1 MSENKLKQKNI
12 KHKDIENKDIENK
25 DVKLTKSD
33 LKSMFF
39 RSNFLLG
46 SFNFERMQS
55 IGFCV
60 TLIPAIKRLY
70 SKKAD
75 QAAALKRHLEFFN
88 TQPFIAAPIMG
99 ITAAMEEQKANG
111 APIDDAAI
119 SSVKVGLMGPL
130 AGVGDPIFWG
140 TARPVIAAIG
150 AGIALTG
157 SIIGPLFFFLIF
169 NGLRLGTLWF
179 GINYGYTK
187 GTEIVTDVGGNKLAK
202 LTECASILGL
212 FVMGALVAKWT
223 SINVPVEISR
233 ITGADG
239 KVVINTIQS
248 QLDSL
253 LPAILPLGLTFLCM
267 KLLKKKVSAVA
278 IIFGLFAIGI
288 FGYWAGILA

>member
-1 MSENKLKQKNI
+1 MSENKLKQQNI
-12 KHKDIENKDIENK
+12 KHKDIENK
-25 DVKLTKSD
+25 DVKLTKGD
-33 LKSMFF
+33 LRSMFI

-46 SFNFERMQS
+46 SYNFERMQS

-70 SKKAD
+70 SKKED
-75 QAAALKRHLEFFN
+75 QAEALKRHLEFFN
-88 TQPFIAAPIMG
+88 TQPFVAAPIMG

-111 APIDDAAI
+111 AQIDDAAI

-150 AGIALTG
+150 AGIAITG
-157 SIIGPLFFFLIF
+157 SVVGPLLFFLLF
-169 NGLRLGTLWF
+169 NGLRLGTLWL
-179 GINYGYTK
+179 GLNYGYKK
-187 GTEIVTDVGGNKLAK
+187 GTEIVTDVSGNKLAK

-223 SINVPVEISR
+223 TINVPVVISR
-233 ITGADG
+233 ITGSDG
-239 KVVINTIQS
+239 KVVINTVQS

-253 LPAILPLGLTFLCM
+253 LPAALPLLLTFLCM

-278 IIFGLFAIGI
+278 IIFALFAVGI
-288 FGYWAGILA
+288 FGFWAGILK

>member
-1 MSENKLKQKNI
+1 MSDVKLKQENI
-12 KHKDIENKDIENK
+12 KHKDIEHK
-25 DVKLTKSD
+25 DVKLTKGD
-33 LKSMFF
+33 LKNMFI

-70 SKKAD
+70 SKKED

-111 APIDDAAI
+111 APIDDASI

-157 SIIGPLFFFLIF
+157 SIVGPLIFFILF
-169 NGLRLGTLWF
+169 NALRLSTLWL
-179 GINYGYTK
+179 GLNYGYKK
-187 GTEIVTDVGGNKLAK
+187 GTEIVTDVSGNKLAK

-212 FVMGALVAKWT
+212 FVMGSLVAKWT
-223 SINVPVEISR
+223 SINVPVVISR
-233 ITGADG
+233 ITGAGG
-239 KVVINTIQS
+239 KVVVNTVQS

-253 LPAILPLGLTFLCM
+253 LPAALPLLLTFLCM
-267 KLLKKKVSAVA
+267 KFLKKKVSAVA
-278 IIFGLFAIGI
+278 IIFGLFALGI